1 MFSGQS
7 FEQILQKKSTRL
19 ILAAVCAYLAID
31 GARQFINGTEQAD
44 WLRGGGNLLLW
55 GAFSI
60 MNLLKAYNRPV
71 KGINIPINIG
81 LVLVVGSWI
90 AKME

>member
-19 ILAAVCAYLAID
+19 VLAAICTYLALA
-31 GARQFINGTEQAD
+31 GAHQLLTGTEQSD

-55 GAFSI
+55 GGFAV
-60 MNLLKAYNRPV
+60 MNILKAYDRAT

>member
-7 FEQILQKKSTRL
+7 FNEILQKKSTRL
-19 ILAAVCAYLAID
+19 VLAALCVYLALT
-31 GARQFINGTEQAD
+31 GAHQLLTGTEQAD
-44 WLRGGGNLLLW
+44 WLRGGGNFLLW
-55 GAFSI
+55 GGFAVL
-60 MNLLKAYNRPV
+60 NALKAYDRPT

-90 AKME
+90 AKMN